1 MPRKSKQLE
10 LPLEQP
16 SNSLFKVSQSK
27 VKTYR
32 RCRQAYHYKYVEELK
47 RKRRPRALVFG
58 TLVHQMIE
66 ADANGDDP
74 FELLDQI
81 NIKDAK
87 MFASEKEEYGEIIKD
102 VGVIMYEYFQY
113 WEKNDPIQYIRRKGR
128 SAEHKFEIELF
139 PDVIWNGKIDANAR
153 SKDGMRWLVEH
164 KSFKRRP
171 NADTR
176 WRNLQSSTYIRAQ
189 EIMGWSP
196 MDGICWDYIWSK
208 SPGKPGL
215 LKDGKM
221 SQKNLETLP
230 LAVTQAAKDYGLDPK
245 DYREFKKKT
254 ESHRQ
259 SWFFRVKSAIHKK
272 TVDAMFDD
280 FSLTILDMVN
290 NHGKSKEKNIDNH
303 CSWCEFEPLCRA
315 QLQGLDYEY
324 VKEREYEKTTK
335 NEDDSDAHSV
345 SFEEL

>member
-1 MPRKSKQLE
+1 MSKKSSQLE
-10 LPLEQP
+10 LPL
-16 SNSLFKVSQSK
+16 SGSSSKFKVSQSK

-32 RCRQAYHYKYVEELK
+32 RCHQAYHYKYVDEIK
-47 RKRRPRALVFG
+47 RKRKPRALVFG

-74 FELLDQI
+74 FDLLNQI
-81 NIKDAK
+81 NLRDAK
-87 MFASEKEEYGEIIKD
+87 MFATEKEEYGEIIKD
-102 VGVIMYEYFQY
+102 VEVIMYEYFQY
-113 WEKNDPIQYIRRKGR
+113 WESTDPIQYIRRKGR
-128 SAEHKFEIELF
+128 SAEHKFEIELL
-139 PDVIWNGKIDANAR
+139 PDVVWNGKIDANAR
-153 SKDGMRWLVEH
+153 SKDKMRWLVEH

-171 NADTR
+171 NADAR

-189 EIMGWSP
+189 DILGWAP

-230 LAVTQAAKDYGLDPK
+230 SMVTQAAKDYGLDPSG
-245 DYREFKKKT
+245 YREFKKKT
-254 ESHRQ
+254 ETHIP
-259 SWFFRVKSAIHKK
+259 SWFYRVKSAIHRN
-272 TVDAMFDD
+272 TVDAVFDD
-280 FSLTILDMVN
+280 FVSTVRRMVDD
-290 NHGKSKEKNIDNH
+290 HGRVKDRNIENH

-315 QLQGLDYEY
+315 ELQGLDVEY
-324 VKEREYEKTTK
+324 VMEREYEKATK
-335 NEDDSDAHSV
+335 IDDDSEAHSV